1 MNSEVSNIEKELQD
15 LEIKKQ
21 NAEARLSE
29 IINDT
34 INKIASEHGSSTYNV
49 VKSSEFFGRPWAP
62 TLFNWNE
69 AGNAIKEFLSKLPV
83 RKWKMSLIDK
93 LTSAKKN
100 EDWVF
105 FESSYSINGV
115 RYTNKVPVSTEFL
128 KMIIESL

>member
-1 MNSEVSNIEKELQD
+1 MNAEVSNIEKELQD
-15 LEIKKQ
+15 LETKKQ

-29 IINDT
+29 IITDT
-34 INKIASEHGSSTYNV
+34 INKIASEHGSSRYSI
-49 VKSSEFFGRPWAP
+49 VKSNELFGRPWAP
-62 TLFNWNE
+62 TLFDWNK
-69 AGNAIKEFLSKLPV
+69 AGAAIKEFLVKLPV
-83 RKWKMSLIDK
+83 GKWKMSLIDK